1 MKRSDSLAIIGAFAA
16 CGPRAI
22 AAQTAA
28 PIRVL
33 YEPIDTA
40 TAVFAARDL
49 GFFSRA
55 GVAVDLQPM
64 NTGSA
69 MIASAVS
76 GSVDIVLP
84 NVLSIAIA
92 VEKGIPIEIVAPNVV
107 YNAKAPSTLMLVD
120 STSAID
126 TAADLNGKTIA
137 VNVLNGLAWIAAR
150 TWIDKN
156 GGDSKTVRFVEL
168 PFPAMPEALHAKR
181 VDAAVIAEPALSVA
195 RPNSRVLAPVY
206 SAISPAFPIDA
217 WTAPAAWVNA
227 NRDAARRFATA
238 MHDACAWANANHDKS
253 ADITASFMKLD
264 ATVIR
269 SRTRALFAEARGF
282 DAAAQ
287 PLLDAGVAYG
297 VLKPTHARDL
307 IAPGVSI

>member
-1 MKRSDSLAIIGAFAA
+1 MKRSHLLVAGAAILAAPAL
-16 CGPRAI
+16 PVR
-22 AAQTAA
+22 AQTAA
-28 PIRVL
+28 TIRFGAVPVEEAALAFYAKEKGFFKAAGLDVELTILPNGGSVTQAILGGALDVGVTNSGSMSSAHARGVPIYLVACGAL
-33 YEPIDTA
+33 YSEASPIAHLSVGKTTGIKTAKDLSGKTLAVSTLRDMIQA
-40 TAVFAARDL
+40 TA
-49 GFFSRA
+49 
-55 GVAVDLQPM
+55 
-64 NTGSA
+64 
-69 MIASAVS
+69 
-76 GSVDIVLP
+76 
-84 NVLSIAIA
+84 LS
-92 VEKGIPIEIVAPNVV
+92 
-107 YNAKAPSTLMLVD
+107 
-120 STSAID
+120 
-126 TAADLNGKTIA
+126 
-137 VNVLNGLAWIAAR
+137 
-150 TWIDKN
+150 WIDKN

-217 WTAPAAWVNA
+217 WTAPSAWVNA